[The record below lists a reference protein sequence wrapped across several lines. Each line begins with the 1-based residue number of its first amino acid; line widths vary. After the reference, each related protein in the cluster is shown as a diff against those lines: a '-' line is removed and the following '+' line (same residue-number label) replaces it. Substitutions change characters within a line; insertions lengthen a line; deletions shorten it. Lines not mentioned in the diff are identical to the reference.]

1 MTTEPGTGSGG
12 RTAAAVMDGHNLDVL
27 VIVAAVNVLV
37 FDAEIGEVN
46 LVVEVGKVVRRR
58 PFFDLVLVAIGP
70 SVTAIALVQPLLVFA
85 LELVVEDDS
94 FDAPRSWSRSASRR
108 YETPLN
114 DRQAQHNALH

>member
-1 MTTEPGTGSGG
+1 MATGPRARSAMTTEPGTGSGG
-12 RTAAAVMDGHNLDVL
+12 RSTTTVVDGHDLDVFAL
-27 VIVAAVNVLV
+27 VTPVDVFV

-85 LELVVEDDS
+85 LELVVENDAL
-94 FDAPRSWSRSASRR
+94 DAPA
-108 YETPLN
+108 
-114 DRQAQHNALH
+114 ALLEAFGFAKIWV